1 MFFRFGSA
9 LVLVVLISLAGTT
22 LEKRN
27 LQLKRA
33 VSRQHY
39 RREVL
44 LEQHSARRV
53 EAQHLG
59 APHRLIDTLDAVPRD
74 AQPSIPRKASAKA
87 CPKKRANR
95 AKRPEPPPS

>member
-9 LVLVVLISLAGTT
+9 IVLVVLISLAGTA

-39 RREVL
+39 RLQVL
-44 LEQHSARRV
+44 LDQYATCRV
-53 EAQHLG
+53 EAQRLG
-59 APHRLIDTLDAVPRD
+59 APIRLVEAIDVVPEP
-74 AQPSIPRKASAKA
+74 ANPENPEKSAPKATS
-87 CPKKRANR
+87 KKRQKPR
-95 AKRPEPPPS
+95 H

>member
-9 LVLVVLISLAGTT
+9 IVLVVLISLAGTA

-39 RREVL
+39 RLEVL
-44 LEQHSARRV
+44 LEQHAARRV
-53 EAQHLG
+53 EAQRLG
-59 APHRLIDTLDAVPRD
+59 APIRLVQTVDDA
-74 AQPSIPRKASAKA
+74 AQAAAAANAAQSAPKAK
-87 CPKKRANR
+87 PKRRQKT
-95 AKRPEPPPS
+95 KS

>member
-9 LVLVVLISLAGTT
+9 FLLVVLISLAGTA

-39 RREVL
+39 RLEILR
-44 LEQHSARRV
+44 EQHASRRV
-53 EAQHLG
+53 LAQQLG
-59 APHRLIDTLDAVPRD
+59 APHRVLEALDAESAQVAPP
-74 AQPSIPRKASAKA
+74 AQPSQPARPVSRKVRRKSHAGK
-87 CPKKRANR
+87 
-95 AKRPEPPPS
+95 